1 MSTPF
6 PTVPVITI
14 DGPTASGKGT
24 IAHRVASKLGWAVLD
39 SGALYRLTALVA
51 MQEGIDVDDED
62 AVAQAALALDVAFQG
77 NQVLLNG
84 LDVAALIRQESV
96 GNLASKIAAYRP
108 VRQALLDRQ
117 RAFRMPPGLVA
128 DGRDMGTVVFPDA
141 DLKIFLVADVRA
153 RAERRCKQLKEKG
166 FSANLSGL
174 LEDMQARD
182 ERDRSRANAPLTAA
196 ADARTVDSSSMSI
209 DETVKVVLDHWS
221 SLGFPATR

>member
-1 MSTPF
+1 MSTTPL
-6 PTVPVITI
+6 VPVITI

-24 IAHRVASKLGWAVLD
+24 IAHRVATELGWSVLD
-39 SGALYRLTALVA
+39 SGALYRLTALVV
-51 MQEGIDVDDED
+51 QQQGIDADDEN
-62 AVAQAALALDVAFQG
+62 AVAQAALQLDVAFQG
-77 NQVLLNG
+77 GHVVLEG
-84 LDVAALIRQESV
+84 RDVAALIRQESV
-96 GNLASKIAAYRP
+96 GNLASKVAAYGP
-108 VRQALLDRQ
+108 VRKALLDRQ
-117 RAFRMPPGLVA
+117 RGFRLAPGLVA

-141 DLKIFLVADVRA
+141 HLKIFLVADVRA

-182 ERDRSRANAPLTAA
+182 ERDRSRANAPLVAA
-196 ADARTVDSSSMSI
+196 PDAKTVDSSNMSI

>member
-24 IAHRVASKLGWAVLD
+24 IAHQVASKLGWAVLD

-51 MQEGIDVDDED
+51 MQEGIDVDDEN